1 MRVNWLKNC
10 GQARQLS
17 RPTRPKHLHRITE
30 RGKKYK
36 ANPPAEIEAA
46 PPAEIKPSKHLPAAS
61 STVKSTKESTKEG
74 TEESTQKGTEVS
86 PPQPPVPEEKS
97 KTEKGDPAIPS
108 QADIFRSI
116 AEQPSISKQ
125 KDGTPLTA
133 VVCYVERMADLDGL
147 NSLWN
152 AGQVYRVI
160 TYAWSL

>member
-1 MRVNWLKNC
+1 MRPSVRLSEWTHIMRVNWLKNC

-17 RPTRPKHLHRITE
+17 RPTRPKHLHRIIE
-30 RGKKYK
+30 KGKKYK

-61 STVKSTKESTKEG
+61 STVKSTEEG

-86 PPQPPVPEEKS
+86 PPQPPVPEEKT

-108 QADIFRSI
+108 QADIFQSV
-116 AEQPSISKQ
+116 AEQLSISKQ
-125 KDGTPLTA
+125 KDRTPLSA
-133 VVCYVERMADLDGL
+133 VVYRVQRTADLDDL

-152 AGQVYRVI
+152 AGQVY
-160 TYAWSL
+160 